1 MDGRIWNVMFRKCV
15 EGSEQLTID
24 SREIINRS
32 YIQAMQ
38 ITNYA

>member
-1 MDGRIWNVMFRKCV
+1 MFRKCV

-38 ITNYA
+38 ITSCMLRRFLID